1 MGDDRLRQLEEW
13 LVRHCGMTVDE
24 LRPASA
30 DASFR
35 RYFRALSGGHS
46 YIVMDAPP
54 AQENSEPFLRIAGWL
69 QDIGVHAPRVLEA
82 DLEAGFLL
90 LTDLGDELYLQ
101 RLEAEP
107 AEADRL
113 YGAAIR
119 ALVRLQTGGARY
131 APELPPY
138 DREFL
143 HTEMALFRDWL
154 CGRHLALDWSAADE
168 AAWREVTG
176 QLAASAVAQ
185 PTVFVHRDYHSR
197 NLMVTAEP
205 PGILDFQD
213 AMNGPITYDLVSLL
227 KDCYITW
234 PRERVLGWVADYRAE
249 ARAAG
254 LAGIDISCEE
264 GADDGGDDPGFLR
277 AFDLMG
283 VQRHLKAA
291 GIFARLW
298 HRDGKPGYLADVP
311 RTLAYVT
318 ALGADYPELDWL
330 CALVTERVLPALPGR
345 AP

>member
-1 MGDDRLRQLEEW
+1 LRDDRLRQLEEW
-13 LVRHCGMTVDE
+13 LVRDCGITLDD

-35 RYFRALSGGHS
+35 RYFRAISGGHS

-54 AQENSEPFLRIAGWL
+54 AQEDSAPFLRIAGWL
-69 QDIGVHAPRVLEA
+69 QAIGLTAPRVLEA

-101 RLEAEP
+101 HLEAEP
-107 AEADRL
+107 AAADRL

-119 ALVRLQTGGARY
+119 ALVRLQHGGARY
-131 APELPPY
+131 APALPPY
-138 DREFL
+138 DRAFL
-143 HTEMALFRDWL
+143 QTEMALFRDWL
-154 CGRHLALDWSAADE
+154 CERHLELDWSSADE
-168 AAWREVTG
+168 AAWGEVTG
-176 QLAASAVAQ
+176 ALAASATAQ
-185 PTVFVHRDYHSR
+185 PSVFVHRDYHSR

-234 PRERVLGWVADYRAE
+234 PRQRVLGWVADYRTL

-254 LAGIDISCEE
+254 LVLPDAAGDE
-264 GADDGGDDPGFLR
+264 DGFLR

-298 HRDGKPGYLADVP
+298 HRDGKAGYLPDVP

-318 ALGADYPELDWL
+318 ALRGDYPELGWL
-330 CALVTERVLPALPGR
+330 CTLITERVLPALPER

>member
-1 MGDDRLRQLEEW
+1 LRDDRLRELEEW
-13 LVRHCGMTVDE
+13 LVRDCGMTLDD

-35 RYFRALSGGHS
+35 RYFRVLSGCHS
-46 YIVMDAPP
+46 YVAMDAPP
-54 AQENSEPFLRIAGWL
+54 ARENSEPFLRIAGWL
-69 QDIGVHAPRVLEA
+69 QSIGLTAPRVLEA
-82 DLEAGFLL
+82 DLDAGFLL
-90 LTDLGDELYLQ
+90 LSDLGDELYLH
-101 RLEAEP
+101 RLRAEP
-107 AEADRL
+107 GEADRL

-119 ALVRLQTGGARY
+119 ALVRLQRDGARH
-131 APELPPY
+131 AAELPPY
-138 DREFL
+138 DRAFL

-154 CGRHLALDWSAADE
+154 CQRHLALDWSAADA
-168 AAWREVTG
+168 AAWDAVTERVAANAVG
-176 QLAASAVAQ
+176 Q
-185 PTVFVHRDYHSR
+185 PPVFVHRDYHSR

-213 AMNGPITYDLVSLL
+213 AMHGPVTYDLVSLL
-227 KDCYITW
+227 KDCYITF
-234 PRERVLGWVADYRAE
+234 PRERVLGWVDVYRRE

-254 LAGIDISCEE
+254 LRTGDEAGR
-264 GADDGGDDPGFLR
+264 ADGGDEEFLR

-318 ALGADYPELDWL
+318 ALRGDYPELEWL
-330 CALVTERVLPALPGR
+330 CALITERVLPALPER

>member
-1 MGDDRLRQLEEW
+1 MRDDRLRELEEW
-13 LVRHCGMTVDE
+13 LVRDCGMTLDD

-35 RYFRALSGGHS
+35 RYFRVLSGGHS
-46 YIVMDAPP
+46 YIAMDAPP
-54 AQENSEPFLRIAGWL
+54 AQEDSEPFLRIAGWL
-69 QDIGVHAPRVLEA
+69 QAIGLTAPRVLEA
-82 DLEAGFLL
+82 DLGAGFLL
-90 LTDLGDELYLQ
+90 LTDLGDELYLH
-101 RLEAEP
+101 RLRAEP
-107 AEADRL
+107 GEADRL

-119 ALVRLQTGGARY
+119 ALVQLQRGGARH
-131 APELPPY
+131 AAELPPY
-138 DREFL
+138 DRDFL

-154 CGRHLALDWSAADE
+154 CQRHLALDWSADDA
-168 AAWREVTG
+168 AAWDAVTDR
-176 QLAASAVAQ
+176 LAASAVAQ
-185 PTVFVHRDYHSR
+185 PAVFVHRDYHSR
-197 NLMVTAEP
+197 NLMVTAGP

-213 AMNGPITYDLVSLL
+213 AMHGPVTYDLVSLL

-234 PRERVLGWVADYRAE
+234 PRGRVLGWVDEYRRE

-254 LAGIDISCEE
+254 LRLGDEAGAPGGRD
-264 GADDGGDDPGFLR
+264 ADFLR

-318 ALGADYPELDWL
+318 ALRADYPELAWL
-330 CALVTERVLPALPGR
+330 CALITERVLPALPER

>member
-54 AQENSEPFLRIAGWL
+54 AQEDSEPFLRIAGWL
-69 QDIGVHAPRVLEA
+69 QHIGVHAPRVLEA

-90 LTDLGDELYLQ
+90 LTDLGEELYLQ

-107 AEADRL
+107 AEADGL

-119 ALVRLQTGGARY
+119 ALVRLQRGGARY
-131 APELPPY
+131 VRQLPPY
-138 DREFL
+138 DRAFL

-154 CGRHLALDWSAADE
+154 CRRHLALDWSAADE
-168 AAWREVTG
+168 AAWREITE

-185 PTVFVHRDYHSR
+185 PAVFVHRDYHSR

-254 LAGIDISCEE
+254 LAEIGGS
-264 GADDGGDDPGFLR
+264 GDDGGGEAGFLR

-318 ALGADYPELDWL
+318 ALGDDYPELGWL
-330 CALVTERVLPALPGR
+330 CTLVTDRVLPALPGR

>member
-1 MGDDRLRQLEEW
+1 MRDDRLRQLEEW
-13 LVRHCGMTVDE
+13 LVRDCGMTLDD

-35 RYFRALSGGHS
+35 RYFRIVSGGQS

-54 AQENSEPFLRIAGWL
+54 GREDSEPFVRIAGWL
-69 QDIGVHAPRVLEA
+69 DAIGLTAPRVLEA
-82 DLEAGFLL
+82 DLAAGFLL
-90 LTDLGDELYLQ
+90 LTDLGDELYLK

-107 AEADRL
+107 EEADRL
-113 YGAAIR
+113 YAAALR
-119 ALVRLQTGGARY
+119 TLVRLQRGGARY
-131 APELPPY
+131 ATELPPY
-138 DREFL
+138 DRDFL
-143 HTEMALFRDWL
+143 HTEMALFREWL
-154 CGRHLALDWSAADE
+154 CGRHLALEWSAADE
-168 AAWREVTG
+168 AGWRELTDA
-176 QLAASAVAQ
+176 LAASALAQ
-185 PTVFVHRDYHSR
+185 PRVFVHRDYHSR
-197 NLMVTAEP
+197 NLMVTPAP

-213 AMNGPITYDLVSLL
+213 AMHGPMTYDLVSLL

-234 PRERVLGWVADYRAE
+234 PRQRVLGWIADYREE
-249 ARAAG
+249 AGSAG
-254 LAGIDISCEE
+254 LPV
-264 GADDGGDDPGFLR
+264 DGDAAGFLR

-318 ALGADYPELDWL
+318 ALGDDYPELGWL